1 MLISNIITMRILK
14 YSLIYFLLSSCG
26 QTQRER
32 DNASNNPAELYNL
45 FYKENHLRPD
55 LAKASFDTLH
65 EWDLGWA
72 LLEPISKASGSDEEE
87 ILISKMLSPGQ
98 KALYFYWYLN
108 DEVTNGGFIQFY
120 WNDYRKYL
128 PPLKDG
134 LKLIGDT
141 AMLNL
146 LEQADEEYLAN
157 KDKFESQR
165 RMNDWSPLYENL
177 KKFDIYDSV
186 FYKIQNRPMELIEIY
201 VRKHPD
207 EFVKLK

>member
-1 MLISNIITMRILK
+1 MKILIPS
-14 YSLIYFLLSSCG
+14 FLLLLLFSCG
-26 QTQRER
+26 QTQKE
-32 DNASNNPAELYNL
+32 SNNTSDNSLELYDT
-45 FYKENHLRPD
+45 FDKENHLQPD

-72 LLEPISKASGSDEEE
+72 LLEPINKASDNGEDE
-87 ILISKMLSPGQ
+87 IKLSKRLSPGQ

-128 PPLKDG
+128 PPIKDG

-146 LEQADEEYLAN
+146 VEQADREYLAN
-157 KDKFESQR
+157 KDKFDSQR
-165 RMNDWSPLYENL
+165 QKNDWSPLYEYL
-177 KKFDIYDSV
+177 KRFDTYDSV
-186 FYKIQNRPMELIEIY
+186 FYKIQNRPMELIETY

>member
-1 MLISNIITMRILK
+1 MKILIPS
-14 YSLIYFLLSSCG
+14 FLLLLLFSCG
-26 QTQRER
+26 QTQKE
-32 DNASNNPAELYNL
+32 SNNTSNNSLELYDT
-45 FYKENHLRPD
+45 FDKENHLQPD

-72 LLEPISKASGSDEEE
+72 LLEPINKASDNGEDE
-87 ILISKMLSPGQ
+87 IKLSKRLSPGQ

-128 PPLKDG
+128 PPIKDG

-146 LEQADEEYLAN
+146 VEQADREYLAN
-157 KDKFESQR
+157 KDKFDSQR
-165 RMNDWSPLYENL
+165 QKNDWSPLYEYL
-177 KKFDIYDSV
+177 KRFDTYDSV
-186 FYKIQNRPMELIEIY
+186 FYKIQNRPMELIETY

>member
-1 MLISNIITMRILK
+1 MRILK
-14 YSLIYFLLSSCG
+14 LSLVSLLLFSCG
-26 QTQRER
+26 QTPKER
-32 DNASNNPAELYNL
+32 DNTSNNPIELYNT
-45 FYKENHLRPD
+45 FDKENHLQPD

-72 LLEPISKASGSDEEE
+72 LIEPINKASGSDEEE
-87 ILISKMLSPGQ
+87 IQVSKRLSPGQ

-128 PPLKDG
+128 PPIKDG

-146 LEQADEEYLAN
+146 VEQADKEYLAN

-165 RMNDWSPLYENL
+165 RKSDWSPLYENL
-177 KKFDIYDSV
+177 KRFDIYDSV

-201 VRKHPD
+201 VRKHPE